1 MQLMTISIIFQAV
14 ILIQK
19 LRFIKNKIESLN
31 MNIKDLGVPV
41 GYAALAAH
49 STKISR
55 CLK

>member
-1 MQLMTISIIFQAV
+1 
-14 ILIQK
+14 
-19 LRFIKNKIESLN
+19 

-55 CLK
+55 CLKWLRFY